1 MQEAE
6 GFKEYARDLSE
17 YLQTLEQ
24 RLFSEGLHTL
34 GHVPT
39 AAETQQYLAAYFGD
53 DLPAEVSLKKCVTV
67 TPCQHVMPC
76 QYSGIDRDQGLL
88 LPE

>member
-6 GFKEYARDLSE
+6 GFEEYARELSE

-39 AAETQQYLAAYFGD
+39 AAETEQYLAAYFGD
-53 DLPAEVSLKKCVTV
+53 DLPGEVSRKLRPPVRLFVC
-67 TPCQHVMPC
+67 
-76 QYSGIDRDQGLL
+76 LL
-88 LPE
+88 VFLRLGRACPRS